1 MARFSDIGGANTRL
15 PAIDIINTMEL
26 QGSGTSDMGG
36 RQVKTDFHVAL
47 GYNPVAARVELTRT
61 PDGGAAQHTIETVR
75 ETYAWN
81 ESEIGAGLVPGKGVA
96 TPAMTAVRERLLHI
110 WMLPY
115 GVVKAAY
122 AAGDKTVVS
131 TEAGATTI
139 SAPLTGPLAGI
150 TVKAT
155 LDANS
160 LMTKVEAR
168 ADNPALANLNWEADY
183 SNYADHAEVL
193 SRRQD
198 AWACRPQAG
207 WPHRCRPDGENV
219 GDQQSVSRVPDSAE
233 CQDRARHDIALTPGW
248 WSVVSGSHDHQPP
261 EVDPFSWTPKRAQNA
276 PRSSRWVDDVEHGI
290 APNSKSKRFVTSVRQ
305 TNRSARLRKIWG

>member
-1 MARFSDIGGANTRL
+1 MARWSDIGAANTRL
-15 PAIDIINTMEL
+15 PGIDIINTMEL

-61 PDGGAAQHTIETVR
+61 PDGGAAQHAIETVR

-122 AAGDKTVVS
+122 AAGDKAVVT

-139 SAPLTGPLAGI
+139 SAPLSGPLAGI
-150 TVKAT
+150 TVKAS
-155 LDANS
+155 LDANN

-168 ADNPALANLNWEADY
+168 ADNPALANLNWEAEY

-193 SRRQD
+193 TD
-198 AWACRPQAG
+198 
-207 WPHRCRPDGENV
+207 V
-219 GDQQSVSRVPDSAE
+219 K
-233 CQDRARHDIALTPGW
+233 TPGH
-248 WSVVSGSHDHQPP
+248 VVLKQGGRTVVDMTVKTWETNNPYLVFPIPP
-261 EVDPFSWTPKRAQNA
+261 NVKAA
-276 PRSSRWVDDVEHGI
+276 PATTTSR
-290 APNSKSKRFVTSVRQ
+290 
-305 TNRSARLRKIWG
+305 

>member
-1 MARFSDIGGANTRL
+1 MRALLSAALTVAIAVALSATPVRAQGAAERAKVLRAAADAVGMGRWSDIGAANTRL
-15 PAIDIINTMEL
+15 PGIDIINTMEL

-36 RQVKTDFHVAL
+36 RQVKTDFHIAI

-61 PDGGAAQHTIETVR
+61 PDGGAAQHAIETVR

-96 TPAMTAVRERLLHI
+96 TPAMTVVRQRLLLI
-110 WMLPY
+110 WTLPY

-155 LDANS
+155 LDANN

-193 SRRQD
+193 SD
-198 AWACRPQAG
+198 
-207 WPHRCRPDGENV
+207 V
-219 GDQQSVSRVPDSAE
+219 K
-233 CQDRARHDIALTPGW
+233 TPGH
-248 WSVVSGSHDHQPP
+248 VVLKQGGRTVVDLTVKTWETNNPYLVFPVPP
-261 EVDPFSWTPKRAQNA
+261 NVKSA
-276 PRSSRWVDDVEHGI
+276 PATTSR
-290 APNSKSKRFVTSVRQ
+290 
-305 TNRSARLRKIWG
+305 